1 MSYLEKIGKN
11 AREAFEDI
19 KSIKHKKIVKV
30 LNDYSKSLLKNKN
43 KIIKE
48 NQKDVKNVKRK
59 HLIDRLILNEKRIN
73 GIRHSIN
80 EIAKFKNPLGQVL
93 EQWQRPNKLRIK
105 KVSTPIGVIGVIY
118 ESRPNVTADV
128 AALSLKS
135 GNCSILRGGSEA
147 FHSNKILAN
156 LFREVLQK
164 NSINKNCIQF
174 IDKKDRKIVN
184 SLLSKMSKYIDVIV
198 PRGGKSLV
206 AKVQKYSNIHVIGH
220 LEGLCHIYVDNT
232 ANIKMAKKIIINAKM
247 RRTSI
252 CGAVETLLIE
262 EKALKTHAVE
272 IISSLK
278 EAGCEIRVDYKI
290 FKFLSKNLVNVDM
303 KNNLKLAKEK
313 DWKTEYLDSIISV
326 MSVKNVKEAVRH
338 ILKYGTMHTD
348 SIITNNAKSANFFL
362 NGVNSSIAMHNV
374 STQFA
379 DGGEFGFG
387 GEIGISTNKLPPRG
401 PVGINQLTSYKYLV
415 SGNGIVRN

>member
-1 MSYLEKIGKN
+1 MSYLKKIGIN
-11 AREAFEDI
+11 AKKAFEDLKRVKHTKI
-19 KSIKHKKIVKV
+19 KKV
-30 LNDYSKSLLKNKN
+30 LDNYNKDLLKNKK

-48 NQKDVKNVKRK
+48 NLRDVKNVKRK
-59 HLIDRLILNEKRIN
+59 HLVDRLILNDRRIE

-80 EIAKFKNPLGQVL
+80 EIAKFKDPVGRVL
-93 EQWQRPNKLRIK
+93 EQWQRPNKLKIK

-128 AALSLKS
+128 AALCLKS

-147 FHSNKILAN
+147 FNSNRLLAN
-156 LFREVLQK
+156 LFRESLKK
-164 NSINKNCIQF
+164 NNINKNCVQF
-174 IDKKDRKIVN
+174 IENKNRKIVEN
-184 SLLSKMSKYIDVIV
+184 LLSKMSAYIDVIV
-198 PRGGKSLV
+198 PRGGKGLV
-206 AKVQKYSNIHVIGH
+206 AKVQKFSNVHVIGH
-220 LEGLCHIYVDNT
+220 LEGICHIYVDKT
-232 ANIKMAKKIIINAKM
+232 ANVNESKKIIINAKM

-262 EKALKTHAVE
+262 EKAINSHGKE
-272 IISSLK
+272 IINSLISS
-278 EAGCEIRVDYKI
+278 GCEVRVDNKI
-290 FKFLSKNLVNVDM
+290 NKLFKGK
-303 KNNLKLAKEK
+303 LKKAKEK

-326 MSVKNVKEAVRH
+326 KTVKNIKDAISH

-348 SIITNNAKSANFFL
+348 SIITSNKKNAQLFL

-415 SGNGIVRN
+415 SGKAIIRP

>member
-1 MSYLEKIGKN
+1 MNYLETIGKN
-11 AREAFEDI
+11 SRKAFEDL
-19 KSIKHKKIVKV
+19 KKIKHDRIKKV
-30 LNDYSKSLLKNKN
+30 LENYNKSLLVNNK

-59 HLIDRLILNEKRIN
+59 SLVDRLVLNEKRIE

-80 EIAKFKNPLGQVL
+80 EISNFKNPIGQVL
-93 EQWQRPNKLRIK
+93 EAWKRPNKLKIK

-128 AALSLKS
+128 AALCLKS

-147 FHSNKILAN
+147 INSNKILAD
-156 LFREVLQK
+156 LFRESLK
-164 NSINKNCIQF
+164 NNKINKNCVQF
-174 IDKKDRKIVN
+174 IEKKDRKIVDN
-184 SLLSKMSKYIDVIV
+184 LLSKMNKYIDVIV
-198 PRGGKSLV
+198 PRGGKGLV
-206 AKVQKYSNIHVIGH
+206 SKVQKFSKIHVIGH
-220 LEGLCHIYVDNT
+220 LEGLCHILIDKSADLNV
-232 ANIKMAKKIIINAKM
+232 AKKIVINAKM

-262 EKALKTHAVE
+262 EKALNTHAK
-272 IISSLK
+272 IIINSLINS
-278 EAGCEIRVDYKI
+278 GCKVRVDRKI
-290 FKFLSKNLVNVDM
+290 NRLFKNK
-303 KNNLKLAKEK
+303 LKLAKEK
-313 DWKTEYLDSIISV
+313 DWTTEYLDAVISV
-326 MSVKNVKEAVRH
+326 KTVKNVKDGIDH

-348 SIITNNAKSANFFL
+348 SIITRNSKNAKIFL

-401 PVGINQLTSYKYLV
+401 PVGINQLTSYKYIV
-415 SGNGIVRN
+415 SGKGIIRP